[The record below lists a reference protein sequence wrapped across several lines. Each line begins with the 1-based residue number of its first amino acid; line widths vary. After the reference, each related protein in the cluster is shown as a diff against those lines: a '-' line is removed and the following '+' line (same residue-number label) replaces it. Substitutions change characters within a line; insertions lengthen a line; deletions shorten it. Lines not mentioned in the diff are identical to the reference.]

1 MRALLLLT
9 LLAAAP
15 TRAGEGWPDIDTPL
29 RTGADASSDAAVVIG
44 NEDYDDI
51 ADVPYAGADAA
62 AFRSFLLYT
71 RGVPLSN
78 LQMLSDAS
86 PKQMERAVEK
96 AAAQVGKGGVLWVY
110 YAGHGAAHPVTKERV
125 LLGENA
131 ILDPDP
137 EIFEEGAVELEV
149 LKRAAASAQGQAV
162 FVVDACYSGTGRGGD
177 ALGDGRFAVPPSYD
191 AGSSVI
197 EWTATQPKQVAS
209 PLHAT
214 GHGAFTYFAV
224 GALRGWADGELGR
237 RDGAVTLEE
246 AQAYVSTALLE
257 VGQRDQTPAVVGEDA
272 LALVDSRG
280 LESAPDLR
288 SLSVGGAPA
297 ALPTSGELSS
307 SGGFV
312 ADLDVSAALA
322 EKACADD
329 AERKASTQRSS
340 RVSSEA
346 QSLAR
351 EASSA
356 WSRLGSQAEA
366 CLGLELAERTPCITA
381 VKEYIRWADA
391 LEVSLSE
398 GFEQVTTDCGERSV
412 PMAAQRKSVP
422 VSELEQARAVLAR
435 LESASSTSGDPSG
448 ASAGKYGYEMVQVP
462 GGRFTMGQG
471 GTQAD
476 EKPAHSV
483 SISGFWMGKTEVTQG
498 LYQQVMGKNPSNFSS
513 CGDSCPVE
521 TVSWLDAVTFA
532 NKLSELE
539 GLEACYT
546 ISGSNVSWPRG
557 RSCTG
562 YRLPTEAEWEYAAR
576 AGQST
581 TYAGSNELGDVAW
594 YGDNSGSKTH
604 PVAQKDD
611 NAWGLYDM
619 SGNVWEWVWDW
630 YDSDY
635 YQSSSSTDPVGP
647 STGSNRVRRGGS
659 WGGSPSLARVA
670 YRSYV
675 APSSRY
681 GDLGLR
687 LARSNP

>member
-288 SLSVGGAPA
+288 SLS
-297 ALPTSGELSS
+297 
-307 SGGFV
+307 
-312 ADLDVSAALA
+312 
-322 EKACADD
+322 
-329 AERKASTQRSS
+329 
-340 RVSSEA
+340 
-346 QSLAR
+346 
-351 EASSA
+351 
-356 WSRLGSQAEA
+356 
-366 CLGLELAERTPCITA
+366 
-381 VKEYIRWADA
+381 
-391 LEVSLSE
+391 
-398 GFEQVTTDCGERSV
+398 
-412 PMAAQRKSVP
+412 
-422 VSELEQARAVLAR
+422 
-435 LESASSTSGDPSG
+435 
-448 ASAGKYGYEMVQVP
+448 
-462 GGRFTMGQG
+462 
-471 GTQAD
+471 
-476 EKPAHSV
+476 
-483 SISGFWMGKTEVTQG
+483 
-498 LYQQVMGKNPSNFSS
+498 
-513 CGDSCPVE
+513 
-521 TVSWLDAVTFA
+521 
-532 NKLSELE
+532 
-539 GLEACYT
+539 
-546 ISGSNVSWPRG
+546 
-557 RSCTG
+557 
-562 YRLPTEAEWEYAAR
+562 
-576 AGQST
+576 
-581 TYAGSNELGDVAW
+581 
-594 YGDNSGSKTH
+594 
-604 PVAQKDD
+604 
-611 NAWGLYDM
+611 
-619 SGNVWEWVWDW
+619 
-630 YDSDY
+630 
-635 YQSSSSTDPVGP
+635 
-647 STGSNRVRRGGS
+647 
-659 WGGSPSLARVA
+659 ARVA
-670 YRSYV
+670 VGSLRIWTCRRRWRRRPARTTRSARRPRSGRRGYRRRR
-675 APSSRY
+675 SRWR
-681 GDLGLR
+681 GRRRRRGPGWALKRRRAWGWSW
-687 LARSNP
+687 RSGRRASPRSRSTSDGRMRWRCL